1 MTNKDNKT
9 NNLEKRKEK
18 LGDQLE
24 EMEFRQSGI
33 QKYYNFLEDFENSD
47 IKKRLKEA
55 VILKERTVKLPSKI
69 ITDLISIGVTIGKL
83 PKLTQKQMFKTIN
96 SHLKKFAQEQNL
108 QLRIVENKNTD
119 ESKYTYCFSLKHLI

>member
-33 QKYYNFLEDFENSD
+33 QKYYNFLEYFENSD

-55 VILKERTVKLPSKI
+55 VILKERTLKLPSKI
-69 ITDLISIGVTIGKL
+69 ITDPISIGVTIGRL
-83 PKLTQKQMFKTIN
+83 PKLTQKQMFKTI
-96 SHLKKFAQEQNL
+96 KKYSNPYWRTQF
-108 QLRIVENKNTD
+108 V
-119 ESKYTYCFSLKHLI
+119 SSM